1 MVFNVHIFRDGK
13 IDIGWEDGLVVE
25 ITGYSFR
32 GPRLES

>member
-1 MVFNVHIFRDGK
+1 MFISLEMEK
-13 IDIGWEDGLVVE
+13 IDTGWEDGLVVE